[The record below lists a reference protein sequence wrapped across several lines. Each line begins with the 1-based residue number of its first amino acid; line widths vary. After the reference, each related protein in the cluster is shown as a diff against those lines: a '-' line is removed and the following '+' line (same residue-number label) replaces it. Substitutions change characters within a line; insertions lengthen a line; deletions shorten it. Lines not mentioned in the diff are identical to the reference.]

1 MYSIVSYIPYISIYH
16 ISVYTVYQYVGSEM
30 TSSSCVHVSS
40 EPVLR
45 MEGTANLFILF
56 HKFVFPIR

>member
-1 MYSIVSYIPYISIYH
+1 MYSIVSYIPYISIYR
-16 ISVYTVYQYVGSEM
+16 ISVYVGSEM